1 MSKEHVL
8 IDKDCASLQA
18 QLESLRMQ
26 ISGIDVLRVDCN
38 HNFRRFAQTSSKQD
52 EKEDMVETSNV
63 ALKEHVP
70 IDKDCASLQAQ
81 LESLRMQISGIDV
94 LRVDC
99 QSQFS
104 TIRSNALNP

>member
-1 MSKEHVL
+1 MELAALKMIFKSLENGRSIHVH
-8 IDKDCASLQA
+8 AATFQ
-18 QLESLRMQ
+18 
-26 ISGIDVLRVDCN
+26 
-38 HNFRRFAQTSSKQD
+38 SSKQD

-81 LESLRMQISGIDV
+81 LENLRMQISGIVV

-99 QSQFS
+99 QSQF
-104 TIRSNALNP
+104 RRFARML